1 MIGLDVVCVNWNSGK
16 QVAACLTSLAGT
28 DRSRVALGRVVVV
41 DNASSDGSAAG
52 LDPGSL
58 PLHVITNPTNR
69 GFAAACNQGAR
80 GGPSPYVLFLNPDT
94 RLEADSLAAPL
105 TFLESDAGADVG
117 ICGIQLVD
125 DQGGVARTCA
135 RFPAPGQLVAAS
147 AGVDRLFPGTF
158 PGFVMREWDHQD
170 SRRVDHVIG
179 AFYLVRRELFESLG
193 GFDERYFV
201 YLEDLDF
208 SLRARRAGWHSYYLA
223 TARAFHRG
231 GGTSDQVR
239 AERLVYL
246 LRSRLQYA
254 RRHFSRAA
262 ALAVELA
269 TLVVEP
275 VVRVAAALSSGAPRQ
290 AGDTIRAYWM
300 LVTSAGQAP
309 RPVGEAVEG
318 GTLRFRE

>member
-1 MIGLDVVCVNWNSGK
+1 MIGLDVVCVNWNAGP
-16 QVAACLTSLAGT
+16 QLAACLASLAGT
-28 DRSRVALGRVVVV
+28 DRSRVGLGRVVVV
-41 DNASSDGSAAG
+41 DNASCDGSAVG
-52 LDPGSL
+52 LDPGEL
-58 PLHVITNPTNR
+58 PLQVITNPINR

-94 RLEADSLAAPL
+94 RLEADSLTAPL
-105 TFLESDAGADVG
+105 AFLQSPAAADIG

-125 DQGGVARTCA
+125 EQGRVARSCA
-135 RFPAPGQLVAAS
+135 RFPTPGQLVAAS
-147 AGVDRLFPGTF
+147 TGVDRLLPGAF

-208 SLRARRAGWHSYYLA
+208 SLRARQAGWHSYYLA
-223 TARAFHRG
+223 RARAFHRG
-231 GGTSDQVR
+231 GGTSEQVR

-269 TLVVEP
+269 TIGIEP
-275 VVRVAAALSSGAPRQ
+275 VVRVAAALGRGAPRQ
-290 AGDTIRAYWM
+290 ARDTIRAYWM
-300 LVTSAGQAP
+300 LATSAGPSQ

>member
-1 MIGLDVVCVNWNSGK
+1 MIGLDVVCVNWNAGP
-16 QVAACLTSLAGT
+16 QLAACLASLAGT

-41 DNASSDGSAAG
+41 DNASCDGSAVG
-52 LDPGSL
+52 LDPGDL
-58 PLHVITNPTNR
+58 PLQVITNPMNR
-69 GFAAACNQGAR
+69 GFAAACNQGAH

-94 RLEADSLAAPL
+94 RLEADSLTAPL
-105 TFLESDAGADVG
+105 AFLESPAAADIG

-125 DQGGVARTCA
+125 EQGRVARSCA
-135 RFPAPGQLVAAS
+135 RFPTPGQLVAAS
-147 AGVDRLFPGTF
+147 TGVDRLLPGTF

-208 SLRARRAGWHSYYLA
+208 SLRAGQAGWHSYYLA
-223 TARAFHRG
+223 RARAFHRG
-231 GGTSDQVR
+231 GGTSEQVR

-269 TLVVEP
+269 TIGIEP
-275 VVRVAAALSSGAPRQ
+275 VVRVAAALGRGAPRL
-290 AGDTIRAYWM
+290 ARDTIKAYWM
-300 LVTSAGQAP
+300 LATSAGP
-309 RPVGEAVEG
+309 SRRPVGEAVEG